1 MYGHRNLQKSSK
13 IYVLLLFY
21 KVKLCKKL
29 IFCKFRFSLISVH
42 LLTQFKETKQE
53 SKRKLNRLT
62 FLHLLKAQVNV
73 PNS

>member
-21 KVKLCKKL
+21 KVKLCKKM

-42 LLTQFKETKQE
+42 LLTQGQLKSETELMTKWRE
-53 SKRKLNRLT
+53 IVKSYLED
-62 FLHLLKAQVNV
+62 LK
-73 PNS
+73 SET